1 MPTQSKCSYCD
12 PPGSG
17 SCKECQN
24 ARRSG
29 TTNCPT
35 CYGTGKCRHC
45 YGTGFE
51 LTTMEKTR
59 DVFLWLWWISWFGL
73 IGAFLFVGFWEYRV
87 TSSVGSSVSHFCL
100 MLLTITILLWAL
112 FFALDNKA
120 RAKTDSDKNWKS
132 LVILSTLA
140 GTILAIY
147 TLVGIFFFIYIAPR
161 VH

>member
-1 MPTQSKCSYCD
+1 
-12 PPGSG
+12 
-17 SCKECQN
+17 
-24 ARRSG
+24 
-29 TTNCPT
+29 
-35 CYGTGKCRHC
+35 
-45 YGTGFE
+45 
-51 LTTMEKTR
+51 MEKTR